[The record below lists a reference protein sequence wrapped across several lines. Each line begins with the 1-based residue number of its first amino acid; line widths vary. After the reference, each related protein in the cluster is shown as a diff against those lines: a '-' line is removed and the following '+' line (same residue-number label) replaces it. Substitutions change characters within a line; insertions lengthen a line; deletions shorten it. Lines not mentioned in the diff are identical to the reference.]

1 MTLEVGPLLAVAGA
15 ILGIV
20 AGERTGAATANGAL
34 VVGVAGLAAS
44 WLVHPP
50 ARTVLAAVACALL
63 GCAVMGRALDGQLN
77 SPLRGAIEARAHVTV
92 RGTVV
97 GDPTGPA
104 YEVDAL
110 VRVATGARSHR
121 TLLVRATGSD
131 VSALRAVEAGD
142 RVLLRGTLAPLA
154 TRSFDDRARW
164 RHAIGRL
171 DHAEVIG
178 LAGAQGLFAAANA
191 ARSLVLRGTRPLAP
205 VPSALVAGFLLGDTR
220 AIPQPMIDAYREAG
234 LSHLLAVSG
243 ENVAFVMALA
253 APLLRRL
260 RLGARTACAL
270 AIVGLFAA
278 MTRFE
283 PSVLRAAAMSA
294 ITLLALLS
302 GRPVSGLR
310 VLAYAVIGLLLA
322 DPFLVHSV
330 AFALS
335 CGASTGIACLAKPVA
350 ARLPGPR
357 WVREP
362 LSVSIGAQL
371 GVLPVLLLVF
381 RSFPLVTPVTNLFAA
396 PAAEALGV
404 YGCFA
409 CVGAGLVP
417 GLGPLLQQPTALLVA
432 WITGVARVGA
442 AIPATLDPRGALGIG
457 AVVAAGASVACLRAR
472 RGVSDPPPR

>member
-1 MTLEVGPLLAVAGA
+1 
-15 ILGIV
+15 
-20 AGERTGAATANGAL
+20 
-34 VVGVAGLAAS
+34 
-44 WLVHPP
+44 VH
-50 ARTVLAAVACALL
+50 
-63 GCAVMGRALDGQLN
+63 
-77 SPLRGAIEARAHVTV
+77 
-92 RGTVV
+92 GTVI

-131 VSALRAVEAGD
+131 VSTLRAVEAGD
-142 RVLLRGTLAPLA
+142 RVVLRGSLAPLGKS
-154 TRSFDDRARW
+154 SFDARARW
-164 RHAIGRL
+164 QHAVGRL

-178 LAGAQGLFAAANA
+178 LDGPRGLFAPANV
-191 ARSLVLRGTRPLAP
+191 ARSLILRGTRPLAP
-205 VPSALVAGFLLGDTR
+205 VPRALVAGFLLGDTR
-220 AIPQPMIDAYREAG
+220 AIPRPVIDAYRDAG

-260 RLGARTACAL
+260 RLGPRTACAL
-270 AIVGLFAA
+270 AIVVLFAA

-294 ITLLALLS
+294 ITLLAMLS

-310 VLAYAVIGLLLA
+310 VLAYAVIGLLLV

-335 CGASTGIACLAKPVA
+335 CGASAGIACLARPVA

-357 WVREP
+357 WLREP

-371 GVLPVLLLVF
+371 GVLPVLLFVF
-381 RSFPLVTPVTNLFAA
+381 GSFPLVTPVTNLFAA

-409 CVGAGLVP
+409 CIGSGLVP
-417 GLGPLLQQPTALLVA
+417 RLGPLLQQPTAVLVA

-442 AIPATLDPRGALGIG
+442 AIPVSLDPRGASGIG
-457 AVVAAGASVACLRAR
+457 SLAAAGASVACLRAR
-472 RGVSDPPPR
+472 RGVPDRPPR